1 MKTLRMRIKSNGNS
15 VCSFVFN
22 YIIFLPYEG
31 RHLWLE
37 RLIAIV
43 QLQQLEYPLVNLH
56 KKQNEKRI
64 ESESSEMSEWTRRKL
79 CRAKWMQIE
88 CGRCFSVTYRWP
100 RSLSPLAVCPIAVT
114 ACVNTIAFDRLT
126 LVVPNCA
133 NPWLQHQ
140 LYSCLYACDSR
151 KWSQLSSNQTATATT
166 MSQSTTNVA
175 VAFRWKLNLKL
186 TYVAKS
192 CTIRFNAFDSFFCGT
207 EFGLSRSKSPL
218 LAITAGLL
226 FIGCC
231 SKCVR
236 SFVSE
241 F

>member
-1 MKTLRMRIKSNGNS
+1 MRVGG
-15 VCSFVFN
+15 VCVHISIN
-22 YIIFLPYEG
+22 
-31 RHLWLE
+31 
-37 RLIAIV
+37 
-43 QLQQLEYPLVNLH
+43 
-56 KKQNEKRI
+56 
-64 ESESSEMSEWTRRKL
+64 
-79 CRAKWMQIE
+79 
-88 CGRCFSVTYRWP
+88 TYRSP
-100 RSLSPLAVCPIAVT
+100 RLLSPLAVCPIAGT

-126 LVVPNCA
+126 LVAPNCVH
-133 NPWLQHQ
+133 PWLPHRW
-140 LYSCLYACDSR
+140 YSCVRVREQKISHNYHSINRGDGDDL
-151 KWSQLSSNQTATATT
+151 LL
-166 MSQSTTNVA
+166 
-175 VAFRWKLNLKL
+175 KLNL

-207 EFGLSRSKSPL
+207 EFWLSRNKSPL